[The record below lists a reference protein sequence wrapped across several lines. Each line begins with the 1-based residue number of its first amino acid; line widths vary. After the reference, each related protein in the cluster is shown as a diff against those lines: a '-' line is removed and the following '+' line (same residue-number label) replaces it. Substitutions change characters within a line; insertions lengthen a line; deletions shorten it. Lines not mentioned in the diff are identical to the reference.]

1 MLCFLLRQKKYTSY
15 YRESESRIINEYLN
29 KLKLQKEVSI
39 INDKIFMYNLGL
51 NGSTLSI
58 MKVITKR

>member
-39 INDKIFMYNLGL
+39 INDNIFMYNLGL
-51 NGSTLSI
+51 NKSTLFI
-58 MKVITKR
+58 TKVITQR